1 MNIAKI
7 HRRFLTSSG
16 VSTDTR
22 NIKPNSLF
30 FALKG
35 ANFNGNHFAEEAL
48 KKGAEVAIVD
58 EAAYA
63 KNQDNYVLVED
74 CLHALQKLATFHR
87 RFLGIPII
95 AITGSNGKTT
105 TKELINA
112 VLSKKYKTIATTG
125 NLNNHI
131 GVPLTLLKMDETTEV
146 AIVEMGANHQGEIEF
161 LTEIALPDYGYITNF
176 GKAHLEGFGGIEGVI
191 KGKSELYTHLKEHKK
206 LLFLN
211 LDDEIQKRQDSYS
224 HVFTFGSIDSAAVTI
239 DYSPSKKGSEH
250 ASFSYNKETF
260 TTQLTG
266 QYNAFNAAAALTIG
280 LYFKVAF
287 KDISDA
293 LKDYAPKNNR
303 SQIQKT
309 EKNTLLLDAY
319 NANPTSMSSSLI
331 NFGDLSTELRKVV
344 IIGDMLELGDY
355 SQEEHQNIVD
365 LCINQNFENVY
376 LVGEFFKETTVTKEF
391 QKFDSTAELKV
402 YLTANPI
409 TNSYILI
416 KGSRG
421 IALEKV
427 VEIL

>member
-35 ANFNGNHFAEEAL
+35 ANFNGNEFAENAL
-48 KKGAEVAIVD
+48 QKGAEVAIVD

-63 KNQDNYVLVED
+63 KDQDNYILVED
-74 CLHALQKLATFHR
+74 CLSALQQLATFHR
-87 RFLGIPII
+87 HFLGIPII
-95 AITGSNGKTT
+95 SITGSNGKTT
-105 TKELINA
+105 TKELIHA

-131 GVPLTLLKMDETTEV
+131 GVPLTLLRMDETTELGV
-146 AIVEMGANHQGEIEF
+146 VEMGANHQGEIEF

-191 KGKSELYTHLKEHKK
+191 KGKSELYTHLKNHKK

-224 HVFTFGSIDSAAVTI
+224 HIFTFSSTQNAAVSIDYTNTQN
-239 DYSPSKKGSEH
+239 GSEY
-250 ASFSYNKETF
+250 ASFSYNNAIFE
-260 TTQLTG
+260 TQLTG

-280 LYFKVAF
+280 LYFKVPF
-287 KDISDA
+287 KAIKEAIKEYTPS
-293 LKDYAPKNNR
+293 NNR

-319 NANPTSMSSSLI
+319 NANPTSMTSSLT
-331 NFGDLSTELRKVV
+331 NFGNLTTNPPKIV
-344 IIGDMLELGDY
+344 IIGDMLELGEY
-355 SQEEHQNIVD
+355 SKEEHQTIVD
-365 LCINQNFENVY
+365 LCIGKEFKNVY
-376 LVGEFFKETTVTKEF
+376 LVGKFFKATSAPESF
-391 QKFDSTAELKV
+391 MKFDTTAELKV
-402 YLTANPI
+402 FLTANQI

-421 IALEKV
+421 IALEKIV
-427 VEIL
+427 DIL